1 VCGQFQ
7 RTHFSYCREVLNA
20 VFHAS

>member
-7 RTHFSYCREVLNA
+7 RTHFIYCREVLNT

>member
-7 RTHFSYCREVLNA
+7 RAHFLYGRKVLKT
-20 VFHAS
+20 VFHGS

>member
-7 RTHFSYCREVLNA
+7 RAHFSCCWEVLNT